1 MKQAIFSEHSPIMFI
16 LWVSLELKKVFWSFI
31 YSYIPSIHSLRHSL
45 VKFFFLQLRELLSYI
60 IFQRLIRLTL
70 FPAKFLSLSWW
81 SNCDQG
87 FFLYGNVRMKKQFF
101 LRSLFDQS
109 WQPLYLSLMSRLGVK
124 KFFRRFQLNTCFY
137 PFPELCWPQL
147 W

>member
-87 FFLYGNVRMKKQFF
+87 FFLYGNVHMKKQFF

-124 KFFRRFQLNTCFY
+124 KFFRRFQPNTCFH